1 SKCFKDVELCCDDP
15 ILNIAPTNSS
25 SMDALFHFEAQQLAV
40 CIHLYFTYNNI
51 TFMHGQKHKATVTAN
66 TPNKATHT
74 TDNTIKADEVDSAVV
89 ADKLTCTKSSPN

>member
-1 SKCFKDVELCCDDP
+1 
-15 ILNIAPTNSS
+15 
-25 SMDALFHFEAQQLAV
+25 MDALFHFEAQQLA
-40 CIHLYFTYNNI
+40 
-51 TFMHGQKHKATVTAN
+51 HKATVTAN